1 MNDATL
7 ATHDV
12 PTAEIPCDSVAER
25 VSEPLR
31 KRSAGR
37 VRSLLG
43 TADYPL
49 FEPPTALQVRED
61 QGVYV
66 PDFLSD
72 EQFDYKRE
80 SFSAA
85 TDHAKHLT
93 KAQALVGDAM
103 HLVRM
108 MAEAGCDEGDRRAM
122 QIYAACN
129 VIEKK
134 LRKAYNGIDKHDRR
148 HTNLFLAYVD
158 LKHKSES
165 GERN

>member
-1 MNDATL
+1 MNDATI
-7 ATHDV
+7 ATHDS
-12 PTAEIPCDSVAER
+12 PNLEIPCDSEVER
-25 VSEPLR
+25 IGEPLR

-37 VRSLLG
+37 VRSLLS
-43 TADYPL
+43 TTDYPL
-49 FEPPTALQVRED
+49 SEPPAAWQVRED
-61 QGVYV
+61 QGVYI

-72 EQFDYKRE
+72 ERYDYKRE
-80 SFSAA
+80 SFAAA

-122 QIYAACN
+122 QTEAACN

-134 LRKAYNGIDKHDRR
+134 LRKAYNVIDKHDRR

-158 LKHKSES
+158 LKEKADK
-165 GERN
+165 

>member
-1 MNDATL
+1 MNDATI
-7 ATHDV
+7 ATHEV
-12 PTAEIPCDSVAER
+12 PKSEIPCDSVAGR
-25 VSEPLR
+25 IGEPLL

-37 VRSLLG
+37 VRQLFG
-43 TADYPL
+43 TADYAI
-49 FEPPTALQVRED
+49 FEPPAVWQVRED
-61 QGVYV
+61 QDVYI

-72 EQFDYKRE
+72 ERYDYKQE

-122 QIYAACN
+122 QIEAACN

-148 HTNLFLAYVD
+148 HTNLFLAYAD
-158 LKHKSES
+158 LKEKADK
-165 GERN
+165 

>member
-1 MNDATL
+1 MNDTTL
-7 ATHDV
+7 AIHGV
-12 PTAEIPCDSVAER
+12 PNSEIPRDSVAGR
-25 VSEPLR
+25 VGEPLQQR
-31 KRSAGR
+31 PAGR
-37 VRSLLG
+37 VRSLLS

-49 FEPPTALQVRED
+49 FEPPAAWQVRED
-61 QGVYV
+61 QGVYI

-72 EQFDYKRE
+72 ERYDYKRE

-103 HLVRM
+103 HLIRM
-108 MAEAGCDEGDRRAM
+108 MAEAGCEEGDRRAM

-148 HTNLFLAYVD
+148 HANLFLAYVD
-158 LKHKSES
+158 LKEKTEK
-165 GERN
+165 